1 MTGGHYRRST
11 RQSGIHAHPQSTV
24 TLLVTFVSVQTP
36 PEFGQRVEL
45 PAVYAHFRARV
56 GLHHFVDRT
65 VAPLGYRLGPGSSD
79 TKRHWEFPA
88 LYTTQLNSSPNEFIC
103 GDVS

>member
-1 MTGGHYRRST
+1 MTGGHYRSST

-56 GLHHFVDRT
+56 GLHHIVDRT
-65 VAPLGYRLGPGSSD
+65 VPPLGYRLGPREARIPNDIGNFPRF
-79 TKRHWEFPA
+79 TRH
-88 LYTTQLNSSPNEFIC
+88 N
-103 GDVS
+103 